1 MEKDV
6 MQVTLFQN
14 FTMTYQRELIN
25 IDEVATKQLTI
36 LLEILFLNLNQPIPR
51 DKLINYLWQDSDNP
65 SNVLKFSIFR
75 LRKMLNGIESLK
87 DVEFVQTTK
96 QGYLLNQNIPIKT
109 DVQMVDELWEQMNN
123 KDAKQEVIIQSA
135 EQVVELYKGRL
146 FVDAPDQLWLQELQ
160 SDYHNIFQ
168 SCVNKISEFYLHEE
182 DFQKVI
188 SVTRKAITIDPYFE
202 DAYFYYIQA
211 LMETHQYKQAL
222 DLYKSVQ
229 DQFYQSVGQP
239 LSLKMKSLY
248 KIIIANDE
256 QEEIN
261 LKTLKAQLESDLDRS
276 GAFYCDYE
284 FFKHIYQVE
293 LRNIKRKCR
302 EQYLVVFEI
311 STDLDEEPLRA
322 IMNKLT
328 KIIQNSLRM
337 GDVYSRINKTQI
349 VLLLPC
355 ETIDNGY
362 AVIQRITQQFYRKV
376 TKKQAKLHYHI
387 EAITTSDSN

>member
-1 MEKDV
+1 MEKET

-14 FTMTYQRELIN
+14 FTMTYQGELI
-25 IDEVATKQLTI
+25 IVDEAATKQLTT

-75 LRKMLNGIESLK
+75 LRKLLRSFDCLK
-87 DVEFVQTTK
+87 EVEFVQTTK
-96 QGYLLNQNIPIKT
+96 QGYLLNQKLPIKT

-123 KDAKQEVIIQSA
+123 KDAKQETIIQAA
-135 EQVVELYKGRL
+135 EQVIHLYKGRL
-146 FVDAPDQLWLQELQ
+146 FVDAPDQLWLHQLQ

-168 SCVNKISEFYLHEE
+168 SCINKVCEFYLHEE
-182 DFQKVI
+182 DYQKVL
-188 SVTRKAITIDPYFE
+188 STVQHAIAIDPFFE

-211 LMETHQYKQAL
+211 LMETRQYKLAL
-222 DLYKSVQ
+222 DLYKNIQ

-261 LKTLKAQLESDLDRS
+261 LKTLKAQLESDIDRN

-293 LRNIKRKCR
+293 LRNIKRKCK

-322 IMNKLT
+322 IMTKLT

-337 GDVYSRINKTQI
+337 GDVYSRINKTQV

-362 AVIQRITQQFYRKV
+362 TVIQRITQQFYRKV
-376 TKKQAKLHYHI
+376 TKKQARLHYHI
-387 EAITTSDSN
+387 EAITTTDSN

>member
-1 MEKDV
+1 MEKGV

-14 FTMTYQRELIN
+14 FTMSYQGENIKIN
-25 IDEVATKQLTI
+25 EAATKQLTI
-36 LLEILFLNLNQPIPR
+36 LLEILFLNLNQPVPR

-75 LRKMLNGIESLK
+75 LRKMLSGIESLK

-109 DVQMVDELWEQMNN
+109 DVQTVDELWKQINN
-123 KDAKQEVIIQSA
+123 KDARQETIIQCA
-135 EQVVELYKGRL
+135 QQIVDVYKGRL
-146 FVDAPDQLWLQELQ
+146 YVDAPDQLWLQELQ
-160 SDYHNIFQ
+160 NEYHNIFQ
-168 SCVNKISEFYLHEE
+168 SCISKISEYYLHMQ
-182 DFQKVI
+182 DYHKVI
-188 SVTRKAITIDPYFE
+188 SVMQKAIAIDPYFE
-202 DAYFYYIQA
+202 DAYYYYIQA
-211 LMETHQYKQAL
+211 LIETNRYKEAL
-222 DLYKSVQ
+222 DLYKNVQ

-261 LKTLKAQLESDLDRS
+261 LKTLKTQLESDIDRS

-311 STDLDEEPLRA
+311 STDLDDEPLRA
-322 IMNKLT
+322 IMTKLT

-376 TKKQAKLHYHI
+376 TRKQAKLHYHI
-387 EAITTSDSN
+387 EAVTTSDSK

>member
-1 MEKDV
+1 
-6 MQVTLFQN
+6 
-14 FTMTYQRELIN
+14 
-25 IDEVATKQLTI
+25 
-36 LLEILFLNLNQPIPR
+36 
-51 DKLINYLWQDSDNP
+51 
-65 SNVLKFSIFR
+65 
-75 LRKMLNGIESLK
+75 
-87 DVEFVQTTK
+87 
-96 QGYLLNQNIPIKT
+96 
-109 DVQMVDELWEQMNN
+109 
-123 KDAKQEVIIQSA
+123 
-135 EQVVELYKGRL
+135 
-146 FVDAPDQLWLQELQ
+146 
-160 SDYHNIFQ
+160 
-168 SCVNKISEFYLHEE
+168 
-182 DFQKVI
+182 
-188 SVTRKAITIDPYFE
+188 
-202 DAYFYYIQA
+202 
-211 LMETHQYKQAL
+211 METNRYKEAL
-222 DLYKSVQ
+222 DLYKNVQ

-261 LKTLKAQLESDLDRS
+261 LKTLKTQLESDIDRS

-311 STDLDEEPLRA
+311 STDLDDEPLRA
-322 IMNKLT
+322 IMTKLT

-376 TKKQAKLHYHI
+376 TRKQAKLHYHI
-387 EAITTSDSN
+387 EAVTTSDSK